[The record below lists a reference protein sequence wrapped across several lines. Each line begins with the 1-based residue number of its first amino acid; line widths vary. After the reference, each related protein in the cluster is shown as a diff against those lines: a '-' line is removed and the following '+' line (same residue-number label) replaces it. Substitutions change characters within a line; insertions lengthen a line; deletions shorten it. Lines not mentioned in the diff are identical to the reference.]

1 MGRESAEKANRSLR
15 SLLLALLSA
24 ALLIV
29 AFPNFNQPWCAWIA
43 FVPWLFLLRA
53 VSRRAA
59 FWWSYGIGLAFFLA
73 SMWWL
78 IHVTVIGWL
87 VLCAC
92 LALYFAVFGL
102 IASRFF
108 IHHPSSIIQRALL
121 VPSAWVALEFL
132 RSHLFSGLGW
142 NLLAYSQTG
151 WLPLIQI
158 ADLTGVWGVSFL
170 IVMGNVALAELF
182 TRGIPPAA
190 RWKSAAVAAVGVLLA
205 LGYGAWRISRLAG
218 SGMLRVAVLQGNI
231 PHDQTWDEAY
241 RDSTLQRYQALTERA
256 AATRP
261 DVIVWPETTVPGYLG
276 VDEEITQ
283 RVTALAR
290 QVRCPLLVGA
300 PAPTIH
306 DERITLMNSATLI
319 DALGNLVARY
329 DKMHL
334 VAFGEFVPFDTWLPW
349 LRGLLPPIGE
359 FSPGHEYT
367 VFHMGSGLRAQGS
380 GQQIG
385 PQPTAHS
392 PELSFSVLICFEDV
406 FPELAR
412 RFVRR
417 GAQALLV
424 ITNDAWFGPTAAAY
438 QHAQASTFRAVELRV
453 PVARAANTGW
463 SGCIDASGRWIGSVH
478 DESGRA
484 LFVEGTHTCELPI
497 PDGSSFYRQWG
508 DWFAGLC
515 VIVTVAWL
523 AAHRWLFAQTHPG
536 EEAT

>member
-367 VFHMGSGLRAQGS
+367 VFHMGSGLRAQGNRLAHS
-380 GQQIG
+380 
-385 PQPTAHS
+385 PQPTALNS
-392 PELSFSVLICFEDV
+392 RSVCSSVLRMSFLSSPGGSSAGGRRRSSSLPMMPGSDLPRRPTSTPRPRPFVPLSCASPWRAPPTPAGPAALTPRAV
-406 FPELAR
+406 GSAR
-412 RFVRR
+412 SMTRVEGPCSLR
-417 GAQALLV
+417 GRTRANSPSPMAR
-424 ITNDAWFGPTAAAY
+424 
-438 QHAQASTFRAVELRV
+438 ASTGNGGTGL
-453 PVARAANTGW
+453 PVSA
-463 SGCIDASGRWIGSVH
+463 
-478 DESGRA
+478 
-484 LFVEGTHTCELPI
+484 
-497 PDGSSFYRQWG
+497 
-508 DWFAGLC
+508 
-515 VIVTVAWL
+515 
-523 AAHRWLFAQTHPG
+523 
-536 EEAT
+536 